1 MAEASVPSPP
11 KAGGLAGI
19 GASLTNWT
27 ERWIPDSLVIVFILS
42 IIAYIMALIFGTD
55 AAFMKLVGKKAAVG
69 APAMASFGDRL
80 YGGVVA
86 WGKGFWFYLKFA
98 MQMCLIMMT
107 GYILAL
113 SPPIRKLLDKL
124 AGLPNED
131 KPYQAIVA
139 MALFSTISAW
149 ISWGLSIIGS
159 AVFALFVVRRNPK
172 VDYRLLVASAYLGL
186 GCTWHAG
193 LTGSAT
199 LMMASPTN
207 KLVLLGVKN
216 QWITGPISTGTTI
229 FHPFNLILTA
239 VIVVAVTY
247 FMAKMHPAPENTYVV
262 SPELMDR
269 LKIYEP
275 PRREKARSFS
285 DWLNWWWGFNLI
297 IVVGGA
303 IALYSYLR
311 GKPVGNWLTLN
322 NVIFFFLMLGI
333 LFHWRPWSF
342 LKATEES
349 GKAVWGIVI
358 QFPFYAGI
366 FGLILFTGLATVFTE
381 WFVAI
386 SHKATFPL
394 FAYWYGGILNYFVP
408 SGGGEWLMTAPYLL
422 PAGKALGLPA
432 YKTVIAYAWGDMMT
446 DMIQPFW
453 AIAMLAVAKLNFRD
467 IMGYLMVIFVVYFI
481 ITSVG
486 FLILPW
492 I

>member
-1 MAEASVPSPP
+1 MAENEQKSGMGFLQNSG
-11 KAGGLAGI
+11 AG
-19 GASLTNWT
+19 LTNWT
-27 ERWIPDSLVIVFILS
+27 EKWIPDSLVIVWILS
-42 IIAYIMALIFGTD
+42 VIAYVLALIWGFD
-55 AAFMKLVGKKAAVG
+55 AKIG
-69 APAMASFGDRL
+69 FGDRL
-80 YGGVVA
+80 YGGVAA
-86 WGKGFWFYLKFA
+86 WGKGFWIYLKFA

-113 SPPIRKLLDKL
+113 SPPVRRLLDGL
-124 AGLPNED
+124 AGLPNQD
-131 KPYQAIVA
+131 KPSQAIVV
-139 MALFSTISAW
+139 MALFSTLSAW
-149 ISWGLSIIGS
+149 LSWGLSIIGS
-159 AVFALFVVRRNPK
+159 AVLALFIVRRNPK
-172 VDYRLLVASAYLGL
+172 VDYRVLVASAYLGL
-186 GCTWHAG
+186 GCTWHSG

-199 LMMASPTN
+199 LMMASPGN
-207 KLVLLGVKN
+207 ALVKSATSAG
-216 QWITGPISTGTTI
+216 WITGPISTGMTI
-229 FHPFNLILTA
+229 FHPFNLILTL
-239 VIVVAVTY
+239 VVIIVVTLL
-247 FMAKMHPAPENTYVV
+247 MAKMHPSPENTYVV
-262 SPELMDR
+262 QPELMDK

-275 PRREKARSFS
+275 PARETAKSPS
-285 DWLNWWWGFNLI
+285 DWMNWWPGFNII

-303 IALYSYLR
+303 IALYTYLK
-311 GKPVGNWLTLN
+311 GKPPGNWLTLN
-322 NVIFFFLMLGI
+322 NVIYFFLMLGV

-366 FGLILFTGLATVFTE
+366 YGLIKFTLLSQVFTG

-386 SHKATFPL
+386 SASSTFL
-394 FAYWYGGILNYFVP
+394 MFAYWYGGLLNYLVP

-422 PAGKALGLPA
+422 PAGKELGLPA

-481 ITSVG
+481 ITSVA
-486 FLILPW
+486 FLILPH